1 MKSFRFRAILAGLL
15 CAVVGGNIVS
25 AQTKPRPVATAGDKQ
40 AVLQTDHALEQALG
54 NTDKTVAKELATK
67 LLDAD
72 FTWTDADGKTSA
84 RAQFLQK
91 FDAENTPAF
100 AVGGKNAEVTAYAYG
115 QVGVVQANV
124 GKMHILR
131 VWVKHQARWRALV
144 YQEVRSLD
152 TPPTST
158 PGPGKVCENPCKR
171 VPFQPKNDAEKGVI
185 ESYMG
190 LETAALAH
198 SASDWSSHV
207 ADEFAAASSN
217 SDELLDKPGRIKGLE
232 REKMAGVSPTALV
245 SARMFDFGD
254 TVVMTS
260 RHQPDKGKPLHITRV
275 WVMRDGKW
283 LETLSYQTAIQ

>member
-1 MKSFRFRAILAGLL
+1 
-15 CAVVGGNIVS
+15 
-25 AQTKPRPVATAGDKQ
+25 
-40 AVLQTDHALEQALG
+40 VLQTDHALEQALG
-54 NTDKTVAKELATK
+54 NTDKTIAKELAAK

-72 FTWTDADGKTSA
+72 FTWTDADGKTST
-84 RAQFLQK
+84 RVQFHQK
-91 FDAENTPAF
+91 FDAEKTPEF
-100 AVGGKNAEVTAYAYG
+100 AVGGRSAEVTAYTYG
-115 QVGVVQANV
+115 QVGVVQANA
-124 GKMHILR
+124 GKMHVLR

-144 YQEVRSLD
+144 YQEVKSLD
-152 TPPTST
+152 APPTVT
-158 PGPGKVCENPCKR
+158 PGPGKVCVNPCKS

-260 RHQPDKGKPLHITRV
+260 LHRPDKGKPLHITRV
-275 WVMRDGKW
+275 WVMRNGKW
-283 LETLSYQTAIQ
+283 LETLSYQTAIQQPPAAGFR